1 MFSSEHDFIQW
12 LDKHGEPLLKSQLES
27 ETDKGAVK
35 KVLDIIMRFAD
46 VRGDY
51 DMLKISGSLGN
62 AIPELIQAADKVN
75 VLTDA
80 PQKREFVIHCALAL
94 FRLID
99 RGVSGSEQN
108 MSLGAQQSGMP
119 METDG
124 MEITF
129 VRPLA
134 EQAVDEA
141 LKVFKSL
148 GG

>member
-1 MFSSEHDFIQW
+1 M
-12 LDKHGEPLLKSQLES
+12 
-27 ETDKGAVK
+27 
-35 KVLDIIMRFAD
+35 DIITRFAD

-62 AIPELIQAADKVN
+62 AIPELIRAADQIAA
-75 VLTDA
+75 LADS

-108 MSLGAQQSGMP
+108 MSLAARQSGMP

-124 MEITF
+124 MESTF
-129 VRPLA
+129 VRPMA

-148 GG
+148 EG